1 VSVRKRKLKHGYV
14 WQVQWRVGGKQYS
27 RQFDRKDD
35 ADALEAQIK
44 LDRRRTGDAPPPPS
58 NVTFETFVQEFQRMR
73 RGLRPTTIRRQDGII
88 SKHLVPYLG
97 ALRLPEVK
105 HATITTLVAKWDDA
119 GLAANTIR
127 NHRQLLSQI
136 FKDAYLQ
143 ELIPRNPVDGIR
155 VPKATQKEMRV
166 LNEEERCRL
175 LDACDDLF
183 GPLIH
188 TALATGMRFSELRAL
203 KWSDVDFQDA
213 RIFVR
218 ESKTA
223 KGVRDITVEPVDL
236 EILRAHQKSCRDQFG
251 ATESVFLGIKGK
263 PTNYGNFTKRY
274 FLPLLDQIGLGDVRF
289 HDLRKT
295 HATFL
300 FMEGFDPVTI
310 TQRMGHRSIQTTM
323 KYYIKANEIMKRA
336 AAIFSSK
343 HMTNVLLPRKFTP
356 RQLPKHSPERRK
368 VSAPR
373 RKIQLVKV

>member
-1 VSVRKRKLKHGYV
+1 MSVRKRRLKNGYV

-27 RQFDRKDD
+27 RQFDRKND

-44 LDRRRTGDAPPPPS
+44 LDRRRTGNTPPPPS
-58 NVTFETFVQEFQRMR
+58 HITFETFVREFQGMR
-73 RGLRPTTIRRQDGII
+73 RDLRPTTIRRQDGII
-88 SKHLVPYLG
+88 GKHLVPALG
-97 ALRLPEVK
+97 TLRLSDIK
-105 HATITTLVAKWDDA
+105 HATIKALVARWDDA

-127 NHRQLLSQI
+127 NHRQLLSQV

-143 ELIPRNPVDGIR
+143 ELIPRNPVDGIK
-155 VPKATQKEMRV
+155 VPKAPHKEMRV
-166 LNEEERCRL
+166 LDESERNRL
-175 LDACDDLF
+175 LDACDDHF

-188 TALATGMRFSELRAL
+188 VALATGMRFNELRAL
-203 KWSDVDFQDA
+203 KWSDVDFHDA

-223 KGVRDITVEPVDL
+223 KGVRDITVEPIDIEV
-236 EILRAHQKSCRDQFG
+236 LRAYQASCRDRFG
-251 ATESVFLGIKGK
+251 ETESVFLGIKGK
-263 PTNYGNFTKRY
+263 PINYGNFTKRY

-300 FMEGFDPVTI
+300 FMNGLDAVTI

-323 KYYIKANEIMKRA
+323 KYYGKANEIMKRA

-343 HMTNVLLPRKFTP
+343 HSTNGHLPRTFKP
-356 RQLPKHSPERRK
+356 RQPPKHSPDSQK
-368 VSAPR
+368 ATAPR
-373 RKIQLVKV
+373 RQIKLVKA